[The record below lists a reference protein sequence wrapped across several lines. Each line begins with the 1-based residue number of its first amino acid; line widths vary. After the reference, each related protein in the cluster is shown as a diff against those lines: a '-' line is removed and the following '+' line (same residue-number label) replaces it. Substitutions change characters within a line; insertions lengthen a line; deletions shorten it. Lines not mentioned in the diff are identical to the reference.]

1 MIEMCSGTSNYPWV
15 TIWDIGMTYSGHFGE
30 NPKKCRN
37 NLRNV
42 FRDIKLP
49 MGNDMDHWKDLF
61 W

>member
-1 MIEMCSGTSNYPWV
+1 MIGEFNYQVKKW
-15 TIWDIGMTYSGHFGE
+15 M
-30 NPKKCRN
+30 KCRN